1 MPNQFRY
8 RPRTVVKRSTTL
20 PCVFLASLIL
30 IFGIGVV
37 WWQAI
42 LVALL
47 AGIQIT
53 YTTEH

>member
-1 MPNQFRY
+1 M
-8 RPRTVVKRSTTL
+8 VKRSTTL